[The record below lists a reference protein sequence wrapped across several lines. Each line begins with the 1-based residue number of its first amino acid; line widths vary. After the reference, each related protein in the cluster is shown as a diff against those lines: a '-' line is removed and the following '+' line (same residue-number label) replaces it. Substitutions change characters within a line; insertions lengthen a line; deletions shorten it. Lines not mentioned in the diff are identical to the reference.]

1 MGNYTQY
8 FLITYKVI
16 RASLVAQTVKKS
28 ACNAGDLIWPLS
40 REDPLEKW
48 MATHFSIFAWRIPW
62 TEEPVRLQ
70 FTGLQRVGHDFYI
83 YKYMCLPNNYRI
95 YSSLWPPEKKKT
107 ACLDI
112 RHQHILN
119 FHRLC
124 FSHWRF
130 QLPTPHPFS
139 HTLGQLCHFLGV
151 KIPSSLRLYS
161 NLLF

>member
-1 MGNYTQY
+1 MFINIYAFFLGFPGVTQCKEY
-8 FLITYKVI
+8 
-16 RASLVAQTVKKS
+16 
-28 ACNAGDLIWPLS
+28 ACQCKRHG
-40 REDPLEKW
+40 
-48 MATHFSIFAWRIPW
+48 FSPWVRKIPW
-62 TEEPVRLQ
+62 RRKWQPTPVFLPGE
-70 FTGLQRVGHDFYI
+70 FHGQRSLSG
-83 YKYMCLPNNYRI
+83 
-95 YSSLWPPEKKKT
+95 YSSRDCKELDMIFIYISTCVCLIIITFIPHYDLLKKKT

-130 QLPTPHPFS
+130 QPPTPHPFS